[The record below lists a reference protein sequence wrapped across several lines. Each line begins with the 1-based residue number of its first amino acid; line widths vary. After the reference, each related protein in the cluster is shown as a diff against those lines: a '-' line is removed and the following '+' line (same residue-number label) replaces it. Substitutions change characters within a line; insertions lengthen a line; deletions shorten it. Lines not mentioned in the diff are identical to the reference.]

1 MTASIMGNKTRK
13 PGQPLGTVLFG
24 LQGEPKRTV
33 PSGWLSS
40 LLAAAFWLLV
50 WQLASMLVNQEVVL
64 SPPLTVFKALWR
76 LMGTEQF
83 WLSLGASFLRIIGG
97 FLLGALLGSAL
108 ALLCWRIG
116 LARLLISPSMSVV
129 RATPVAS
136 FIILLLFMA
145 RNSLIP
151 VIIAALMVMPI
162 LWANVLKGLEETDED
177 LLEMG
182 RVFDLSKGWQLRHI
196 YGPSVMAF
204 FLPAALTG
212 LGLAWKAGI
221 AAEVLAAPTHA
232 VGGMLYRAK
241 IYLENPDM
249 LALTLCVILISMGL
263 EKLLKKLMERNHGNQ
278 RNHRI

>member
-1 MTASIMGNKTRK
+1 M
-13 PGQPLGTVLFG
+13 
-24 LQGEPKRTV
+24 
-33 PSGWLSS
+33 
-40 LLAAAFWLLV
+40 AAFWLLL
-50 WQLASMLVNQEVVL
+50 WQLLAMLVGQEVVL
-64 SPPLTVFKALWR
+64 SPPLTVLGALWR
-76 LMGTEQF
+76 LMGTGQF

-97 FLLGALLGSAL
+97 FLLGVLLGSAL
-108 ALLCWRIG
+108 ALLCWRSG
-116 LARLLISPSMSVV
+116 PLRLLISPFMSVV

-162 LWANVLKGLEETDED
+162 LWANVLKGLEETDAD

-182 RVFDLSKGWQLRHI
+182 RVFALSRGWQLRHI

-221 AAEVLAAPTHA
+221 AAEVLAAPEHS

-263 EKLLKKLMERNHGNQ
+263 ERMLKRMMQ
-278 RNHRI
+278 A